1 MLLADLGADVVGVEP
16 PAATLPGLGDRTCS
30 RSLDRACRTGLLC
43 QRQPQQAQ
51 HLPRSHDRFRSRGLT
66 RTACASRRSGGEL
79 PRRGHGPLGAVL
91 RAASRASPTWSMRAS
106 AASGSPHR
114 TQPVRGV
121 AGLRHDRAGHGRR
134 HEGHGDRCRP
144 SRQGRLDIGDLFPA
158 ALAAFGLLAAVR
170 QAEASGERQL
180 LDVVMYDAVLSL
192 SERIVYQHS
201 MTGTDPVP
209 TGEHAPAALPVRS
222 RGDRGRLRRGGRAV
236 GPPLAACSPNR
247 DLRGAQDGGDEL
259 LAVQPPGQP
268 DGAGG
273 VGPAGARR
281 GRAGRIQG
289 SGTGS
294 PVKRGLSAV

>member
-1 MLLADLGADVVGVEP
+1 MGPHLLAIARQGLPYG
-16 PAATLPGLGDRTCS
+16 ATLPASTASSAASASISRPLQVEGTYSNCLRKPTFWWRTPAS
-30 RSLDRACRTGLLC
+30 RSW
-43 QRQPQQAQ
+43 
-51 HLPRSHDRFRSRGLT
+51 
-66 RTACASRRSGGEL
+66 TAWGCPTSCST
-79 PRRGHGPLGAVL
+79 
-91 RAASRASPTWSMRAS
+91 SASPTWSMRAS

-144 SRQGRLDIGDLFPA
+144 SRQGRLGMGDLFPA

-170 QAEASGERQL
+170 QAEASSEGQL

-236 GPPLAACSPNR
+236 GPPLAAAHLTVICAA
-247 DLRGAQDGGDEL
+247 LRTA
-259 LAVQPPGQP
+259 AM
-268 DGAGG
+268 
-273 VGPAGARR
+273 
-281 GRAGRIQG
+281 
-289 SGTGS
+289 SC
-294 PVKRGLSAV
+294 